1 MDKVFII
8 AIVMW
13 WSDATQIPFNDS
25 IEVTHLHG
33 LPLYFKTEE
42 ECGSHVNQNLD
53 GLKEFG
59 HRSFPTAHSVKTIY
73 CVETERLINDN
84 NEV

>member
-1 MDKVFII
+1 MVEVFII

-13 WSDATQIPFNDS
+13 WSDATQTPLENA

-42 ECGSHVNQNLD
+42 ECGIHVDQNLD
-53 GLKEFG
+53 ALKEFG

-73 CVETERLINDN
+73 CVETEKFIDRD
-84 NEV
+84 EV

>member
-13 WSDATQIPFNDS
+13 WADATQTPFNDS

-42 ECGSHVNQNLD
+42 ECGTHVNQNLD

-73 CVETERLINDN
+73 CVETEKFIDSD
-84 NEV
+84 EV